1 MYKYFIPFFIVSFSP
16 CIWADYYKFWGG
28 ISMFFGTL
36 LEYKLT
42 RISYIWFDSTKF
54 LCPFCPRVGIWPV
67 LMVLSVKCGVMAMGL
82 ELGEWVYNSNK
93 KDEIYCQTQ
102 IKKHWKFET
111 FVLFFSS
118 AWQSTK
124 EIANN
129 FIVFFY
135 TQFEN
140 NGVMIKMWFEMYTVF
155 TNSFFLCWIDR
166 EACTHTHMHVHS
178 HTHTLCNH
186 PHTQM
191 HTVLHLRKHVNTIK
205 MQ

>member
-16 CIWADYYKFWGG
+16 CIWADYYKFLGG

-54 LCPFCPRVGIWPV
+54 LSPSCPRVGIWPV
-67 LMVLSVKCGVMAMGL
+67 LMVLSVKYGVMAMGL
-82 ELGEWVYNSNK
+82 ELGEWVCNSNK

-111 FVLFFSS
+111 FVALFCFSS

-124 EIANN
+124 EIANY
-129 FIVFFY
+129 FIVVFFY

-155 TNSFFLCWIDR
+155 TNSIFFFPCWIDR
-166 EACTHTHMHVHS
+166 EACTHTRTCTCTVTPTLS
-178 HTHTLCNH
+178 AIAHTLRCI
-186 PHTQM
+186 QYYISE
-191 HTVLHLRKHVNTIK
+191 NT
-205 MQ
+205 